1 MSSST
6 TIRAVLSHSLEGL
19 LFQPN
24 FLVGALKAVRE
35 HHINTALDTSG
46 YAPLDVLKKVE
57 PLADVFLYDLKRLGK

>member
-1 MSSST
+1 M
-6 TIRAVLSHSLEGL
+6 E
-19 LFQPN
+19 
-24 FLVGALKAVRE
+24 ALKAVRE